1 MAHFHSY
8 EWQIRNTE
16 LNIFALLRGTSRCWP
31 SRLSTVGFLG
41 GRAPFKSGR
50 GAPEVASATR
60 CVHGHGVGHEVG
72 RGHGSVV
79 PTCLTLWRHVL
90 HSARHGPRP
99 RPPGRLLSGTAGR
112 ARGAVPRLGGGA
124 AWFACP
130 GHGGFV
136 QRHRPCLDCPRRAVR
151 DLCGCRRALPGC
163 GSSGRLAAQRSGF
176 STVFPT
182 ALPPET
188 VVPRFPGYAA
198 VLAAGSGDRGSV
210 RRVGGPGGVVGAGAG
225 GDRAQDGGSP
235 AAVWDPEWSLAASA
249 LANAVAVVKAV
260 LRGQPDVAAGLLER
274 GLRRV
279 GASGSASGRWRA
291 DVVRLAD
298 AAAQHEPAQRPL
310 ADQVKRLAA
319 ELLEE

>member
-1 MAHFHSY
+1 MSSTPPAMDLDPARRAAFS
-8 EWQIRNTE
+8 QE
-16 LNIFALLRGTSRCWP
+16 LRDALVAQCPGSVAELRGSLARGTADSYSDIDLAW
-31 SRLSTVGFLG
+31 TVPDAQFETCVAAVGPCLG
-41 GRAPFKSGR
+41 AVRA
-50 GAPEVASATR
+50 
-60 CVHGHGVGHEVG
+60 
-72 RGHGSVV
+72 VV
-79 PTCLTLWRHVL
+79 SLRSDPDSQRY
-90 HSARHGPRP
+90 SQRP
-99 RPPGRLLSGTAGR
+99 CRRRLLFLAFR
-112 ARGAVPRLGGGA
+112 DMPLFWRL
-124 AWFACP
+124 
-130 GHGGFV
+130 
-136 QRHRPCLDCPRRAVR
+136 
-151 DLCGCRRALPGC
+151 DL
-163 GSSGRLAAQRSGF
+163 
-176 STVFPT
+176 
-182 ALPPET
+182 EI
-188 VVPRFPGYAA
+188 AA
-198 VLAAGSGDRGSV
+198 VSDESA
-210 RRVGGPGGVVGAGAG
+210 GPGGVVGAGAG